1 MNRASSKKSFM
12 LQCAVSGAVS
22 SVFALLLKKI
32 HGYDIMNDLIKKK
45 VLARNWTFSEI
56 SNLRDTISI
65 LCNDIFLE
73 LTLTERFQI
82 VRDIKVNEN
91 FIGHTFEDVMRDA
104 IQLQLSADIAEV
116 VTNMLSKAT
125 VNFGGNNNEISERSL
140 GGKPHKERTTDAP
153 KSRLSEE

>member
-1 MNRASSKKSFM
+1 
-12 LQCAVSGAVS
+12 
-22 SVFALLLKKI
+22 
-32 HGYDIMNDLIKKK
+32 MNDLIKKK

-116 VTNMLSKAT
+116 
-125 VNFGGNNNEISERSL
+125 E
-140 GGKPHKERTTDAP
+140 PHKERTTNAP